1 MSHSCTSSK
10 DGEHRKQQSNV
21 IRGKVAFFSFTAN
34 GGTIMISL
42 KYPYFTAVVKTSLT
56 VKCFASSIEQHFVFT
71 GQGFKTADE
80 VAIFTIISLHSHFW

>member
-1 MSHSCTSSK
+1 
-10 DGEHRKQQSNV
+10 
-21 IRGKVAFFSFTAN
+21 
-34 GGTIMISL
+34 MISL

-80 VAIFTIISLHSHFW
+80 VAIFTIILLHSHFW